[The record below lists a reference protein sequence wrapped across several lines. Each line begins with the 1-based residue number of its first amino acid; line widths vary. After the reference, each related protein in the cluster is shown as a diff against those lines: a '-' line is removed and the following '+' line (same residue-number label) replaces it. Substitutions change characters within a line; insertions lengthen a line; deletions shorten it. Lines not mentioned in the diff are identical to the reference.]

1 MLQAKSALLITSI
14 IILIAQSIVVIYT
27 CATDGTPF
35 RGELLT
41 PWLSATLIDFYF
53 NVLILSIWVFYRED
67 SYIMKIFWIAFLV
80 CLGSI
85 GTAAYIIYL
94 LLTNNREKGFPATIL
109 VNKRDYSKLN
119 DSI

>member
-1 MLQAKSALLITSI
+1 
-14 IILIAQSIVVIYT
+14 
-27 CATDGTPF
+27 
-35 RGELLT
+35 
-41 PWLSATLIDFYF
+41 
-53 NVLILSIWVFYRED
+53 
-67 SYIMKIFWIAFLV
+67 MKIFWIAFLV